1 MSFVK
6 RAVWLCAAVSLSA
19 CGGPEEASRAP
30 SGSESLGAQSSALL
44 TGTSNGCT
52 FSIDKFNVPLSP
64 PYYNIYL
71 RRSASGTCAYPASG
85 PVIEVSYT
93 NPPISLAANN
103 LGVVTGYS
111 YRGSPSPSGNIQCRV
126 RHYDPATMTVV
137 REHDIVVLYGAG
149 NVESCNV
156 AISSDGTTVTVGGT
170 KTGPL
175 QGETGSGTRYVATF
189 PNFFTSTTP
198 PTYTAY

>member
-1 MSFVK
+1 MQLLK

-19 CGGPEEASRAP
+19 CGGPEEASQP
-30 SGSESLGAQSSALL
+30 SDGSEPVGTYEGTLL
-44 TGTSNGCT
+44 TGTSNGCS
-52 FSIDKFNVPLSP
+52 FAIDKFNVPLSP

-71 RRSASGTCAYPASG
+71 RRSASATCAYPASSI
-85 PVIEVSYT
+85 VIGTSYT

-111 YRGSPSPSGNIQCRV
+111 YKGTPSGSANIQCRV

-137 REHDIVVLYGAG
+137 RESDIVVLYGAG
-149 NVESCNV
+149 NVNGCNV
-156 AISSDGTTVTVGGT
+156 AISSNGTTVTVGGT

-175 QGETGSGTRYVATF
+175 QGETGSGSNYVATYLD
-189 PNFFTSTTP
+189 FFTSTTA
-198 PTYTAY
+198 PTYFAY

>member
-1 MSFVK
+1 MSFPK
-6 RAVWLCAAVSLSA
+6 RAVWLCAAALSLSA
-19 CGGPEEASRAP
+19 CGGPEEASQSP
-30 SGSESLGAQSSALL
+30 ESVGSQASPLIS
-44 TGTSNGCT
+44 GTSNGCP
-52 FSIDKFNVPLSP
+52 FAIDKFNVPLSP

-71 RRSASGTCAYPASG
+71 RRSAAATCAYPANQI
-85 PVIEVSYT
+85 VVQQSYS
-93 NPPISLAANN
+93 NPPISLDANA

-111 YRGSPSPSGNIQCRV
+111 YKYSPSGSANIQCRV

-137 REHDIVVLYGAG
+137 READIVVLYGAG

-175 QGETGSGTRYVATF
+175 LGETGSGSRYVATF

-198 PTYTAY
+198 PTYFAY